1 MPLFWL
7 GSQRRVIYHLPG
19 FTKPCEMT
27 LRRLS
32 MVVVVRAVGEGLG
45 LQYELKTAAFYLLK
59 SEMVN

>member
-19 FTKPCEMT
+19 FTKPCKMT

-45 LQYELKTAAFYLLK
+45 LQYELTTAAF
-59 SEMVN
+59 